1 MPIEPGDSWFSPK
14 WIEVQLSDNALP
26 EVGRWMDEGAWRLP
40 TPTKPRMPAAG
51 PGSETAGAKI
61 RRREGNSPDHRLRSP
76 SAGSSGKGG
85 RTAQTTRRLAQKQ
98 PPLKECV
105 TAHWSSGPAPTT

>member
-1 MPIEPGDSWFSPK
+1 MLQNCTDELWVGVKCQSNPEIAGSPRNGLRFSPGA
-14 WIEVQLSDNALP
+14 DALP

-61 RRREGNSPDHRLRSP
+61 RRREGNSPDPRLRPLSLR
-76 SAGSSGKGG
+76 SSGKGG
-85 RTAQTTRRLAQKQ
+85 RTAQTTRRLA
-98 PPLKECV
+98 
-105 TAHWSSGPAPTT
+105 